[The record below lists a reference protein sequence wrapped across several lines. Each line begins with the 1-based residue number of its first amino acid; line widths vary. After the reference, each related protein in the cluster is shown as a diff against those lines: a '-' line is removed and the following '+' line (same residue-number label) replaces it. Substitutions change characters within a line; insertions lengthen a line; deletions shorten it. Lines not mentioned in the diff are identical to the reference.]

1 MTDKE
6 LKPCPF
12 CGGKARI
19 FYTMDIGVPTGDNG
33 YKVSVKCDN
42 LLCCGAKIEKWAAK
56 KEWAKESAINAWNRR
71 ADK

>member
-1 MTDKE
+1 MSVE

-56 KEWAKESAINAWNRR
+56 KEWAKESAINAWNER

>member
-1 MTDKE
+1 MSVE

-42 LLCCGAKIEKWAAK
+42 LLRCGAKIEKWAAK
-56 KEWAKESAINAWNRR
+56 KEWAKESAIKAWNRR